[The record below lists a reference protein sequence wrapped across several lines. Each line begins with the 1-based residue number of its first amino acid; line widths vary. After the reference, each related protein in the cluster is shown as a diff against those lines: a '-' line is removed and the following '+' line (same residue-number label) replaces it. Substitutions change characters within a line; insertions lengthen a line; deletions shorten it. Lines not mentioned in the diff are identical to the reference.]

1 MEADHILGLREVPFE
16 REAGV
21 LAAQGQRER
30 AGGVVMVAV
39 GPRAVRVA
47 ELQEKVLAILS
58 PDRRVRETS
67 WLNSYSGFFA

>member
-1 MEADHILGLREVPFE
+1 
-16 REAGV
+16 
-21 LAAQGQRER
+21 
-30 AGGVVMVAV
+30 MVAV